1 MTTEL
6 YDRTLDKF
14 KQLNCNL
21 KRKKFV
27 ANPLMKLEGFCYVLT
42 ALQLSILG
50 RNEIVTLLS
59 ITFQFSVITHFQNLI
74 NSLYQNMLP

>member
-27 ANPLMKLEGFCYVLT
+27 ANPLMKLEGCF
-42 ALQLSILG
+42 
-50 RNEIVTLLS
+50 VT
-59 ITFQFSVITHFQNLI
+59 F
-74 NSLYQNMLP
+74 

>member
-27 ANPLMKLEGFCYVLT
+27 ANPRMKLEGCF
-42 ALQLSILG
+42 
-50 RNEIVTLLS
+50 VT
-59 ITFQFSVITHFQNLI
+59 F
-74 NSLYQNMLP
+74 